1 MSRRVARVL
10 EFGLGAAAVG
20 YLAVY
25 VAIALLRIRYPFDLE
40 WMEGALIDHVRRIV
54 DGQPIYVGPSLDF
67 IPFLYPPLYYY
78 VSAVVAAVIGIG
90 PVPLRLVSFVCS
102 LGCFVVIAALVR
114 RDTGSAWAGLVAA
127 GLFAATYRAGG
138 AWFDLARVDSLFLLL
153 TLGAVYLLRWG
164 QGMRSWAAAGVLLAL
179 AALTKQTA
187 IMIAGPLV
195 LYAVIVDVRRGLAL
209 GVSLAV
215 LLGGA
220 TLALNAATHGWY
232 WDYTFGLPLRI
243 QDVGTT
249 RPAFW
254 AADLFGPLPIAT
266 AMAGAYLLMRIA
278 QKHRPAA
285 FYAVFTAAFVG
296 SAWASRIHAGAYAN
310 VLIPA
315 YAALAVVFALALH
328 DLPRLAA
335 DEHAPALR
343 TFAAAIGVVQ
353 FALLVYS
360 PAAQVPGSRDLA
372 RQRELQQRIAAA
384 DGDVWLPQH
393 GYFPLLAGK
402 APHAQG
408 WAITD
413 INRAGRPQE
422 RQRLL
427 AELHDALASH
437 RFRLIILDRMDDWLE
452 PDLERYYRRQ
462 GPVFD
467 GDGLWTVTGYR
478 TRPRWIYV
486 PKQPAS

>member
-1 MSRRVARVL
+1 MSRRLVRVL
-10 EFGLGAAAVG
+10 EYGLGAAAIG

-25 VAIALLRIRYPFDLE
+25 VGIALLRIRYPFDLE
-40 WMEGALIDHVRRIV
+40 WMEGALIDHVRRIL
-54 DGQPIYVGPSLDF
+54 DGQPIYAAPSLDF

-78 VSAVVAAVIGIG
+78 VSAAVAAVIGIG

-102 LGCFVVIAALVR
+102 LGCFAVIAGLVR
-114 RDTGSAWAGLVAA
+114 RETGSGWAGLVAA

-153 TLGAVYLLRWG
+153 TLGAVYLIRWG
-164 QGMRSWAAAGVLLAL
+164 ATHRSWAAAGALLAL

-195 LYAVIVDVRRGLAL
+195 LYAVVVDIRRGLVLAA
-209 GVSLAV
+209 SLAV

-232 WDYTFGLPLRI
+232 WDYTFALPLRI

-249 RPAFW
+249 QAAFW
-254 AADLFGPLPIAT
+254 TADLFGPVPIAT
-266 AMAGAYLLMRIA
+266 AMALAYLVMRLA
-278 QKHRPAA
+278 QKHRPAV

-315 YAALAVVFALALH
+315 YAALAVVFALAIH
-328 DLPRLAA
+328 DLPGVAA
-335 DEHAPALR
+335 AEHAPALR
-343 TFAAAIGVVQ
+343 TFAAVFGVTQ

-360 PAAQVPGSRDLA
+360 PSAQVPTSRDLA
-372 RQRELQQRIAAA
+372 LQRELLQRIAAA

-413 INRAGRPQE
+413 INRAGTPDE
-422 RQRLL
+422 RQRLF

-452 PDLERYYRRQ
+452 ADLERYYRRQ
-462 GPVFD
+462 GSVFD
-467 GDGLWTVTGYR
+467 RDGLWTVTGYR

-486 PKQPAS
+486 PKTPAN